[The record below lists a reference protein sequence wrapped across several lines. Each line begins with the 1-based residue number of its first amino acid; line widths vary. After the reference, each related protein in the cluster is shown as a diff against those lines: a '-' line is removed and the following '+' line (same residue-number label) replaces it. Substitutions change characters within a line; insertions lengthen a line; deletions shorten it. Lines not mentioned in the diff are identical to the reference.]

1 MKYIIP
7 IIILS
12 LVLLSCAKQ
21 DEEETDTT
29 TDLEGTWVVS
39 CYDDDDDDGI
49 NYLIKTLTVTGTEWV
64 DKIEI
69 HTDSSCATDKD
80 KWEFTWGS
88 LQIGE
93 TGTHDGSPTA
103 KFTMTLGTSK
113 YTPQTS
119 ALVSSANTNSWCGE
133 SDWELNSAQ
142 DVAGKTCDSNTNW
155 ASDITGYGLYKIVDG
170 STLYWCVD
178 DEDHPESCNTSSSNT
193 FIKQ

>member
-39 CYDDDDDDGI
+39 CYDDNDDGI

-133 SDWELNSAQ
+133 SDWELNTAK
-142 DVAGKTCDSNTNW
+142 DVAGKTCFST
-155 ASDITGYGLYKIVDG
+155 AESPSGHPYYGLYILDG
-170 STLYWCVD
+170 DKYMAD
-178 DEDHPESCNTSSSNT
+178 ASSSSYPDSVNSDTSNT
-193 FIKQ
+193 YVKQ

>member
-39 CYDDDDDDGI
+39 CYDDNDDGI

-142 DVAGKTCDSNTNW
+142 
-155 ASDITGYGLYKIVDG
+155 TGYGLYKIVDG